1 MAKYSTELRPFVE
14 NRAAGG
20 GRGAD
25 RILPAQHEA
34 GVKFS
39 QATFNV
45 YGDTGPGGS
54 SGTTTPQAG
63 KVWGMIELPV
73 NICIL
78 DMQFGWSALTSA
90 GSPDVNI
97 VAYNID
103 NPDGSHIVLSQLN
116 VPNARMGDL
125 IRTKSLVTGGNYA
138 ASTYISLNI
147 KPWDGLNTPGVPYFT
162 DNPSSNLSTSGGNL
176 YKSDWDISSVLTAQ
190 NETKIDKWG
199 IGIEPIGSG
208 HFGPSDRT
216 QADGNSVVQ
225 WNETTV
231 NPGTIYLSVLYS
243 Q

>member
-20 GRGAD
+20 GRGAE

-45 YGDTGPGGS
+45 YGDTGGS
-54 SGTTTPQAG
+54 NVDDVQTN

-90 GSPDVNI
+90 GSPNVNI

-103 NPDGSHIVLSQLN
+103 DPDGNSHIILSQLS

-125 IRTKSLVTGGNYA
+125 IRTKSLITGGNYA

-162 DNPSSNLSTSGGNL
+162 DSPRSNLSTSGGTL
-176 YKSDWDISSVLTAQ
+176 YKSDWDISSILTAQ
-190 NETKIDKWG
+190 NGTKIDKWG
-199 IGIEPIGSG
+199 IGIEPVGSG

-231 NPGTIYLSVLYS
+231 DPGTIYLSVLYS